1 MDELEEIVRGTY
13 VNPYEDAED
22 FNSKVGDGV
31 VFDGAD
37 GSLYKVGYGKFMFWR
52 LVIEG
57 AVTLLVSGILA
68 VLYYLI
74 WQTDDED
81 NNKKKLVIAKKKKA
95 KK

>member
-1 MDELEEIVRGTY
+1 MEEVLT
-13 VNPYEDAED
+13 VLCHV
-22 FNSKVGDGV
+22 KVGDGV

-74 WQTDDED
+74 WRDEEVE
-81 NNKKKLVIAKKKKA
+81 KTTKAPKKLKAKKK
-95 KK
+95 

>member
-1 MDELEEIVRGTY
+1 MKEKLEKLLE
-13 VNPYEDAED
+13 
-22 FNSKVGDGV
+22 NSKSKYFNYPVAAILEC
-31 VFDGAD
+31 AD

-74 WQTDDED
+74 WQDEEVE
-81 NNKKKLVIAKKKKA
+81 KTTKAPKKLKA
-95 KK
+95 KRK